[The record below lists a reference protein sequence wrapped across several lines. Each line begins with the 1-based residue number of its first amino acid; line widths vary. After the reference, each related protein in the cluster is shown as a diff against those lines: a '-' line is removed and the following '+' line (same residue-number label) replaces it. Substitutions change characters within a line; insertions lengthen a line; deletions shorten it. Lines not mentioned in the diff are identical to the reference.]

1 MPQACVGGTMATLPF
16 GNEPRNGAVLIG
28 CNDGNKNGLEKIFKI
43 TWQGDHL
50 VWETLTQ
57 QLKYPRNQAIAMN
70 IPETLTHC
78 TSLSKVY
85 HYEQYVMNLAEPIK
99 TTSIR
104 PIIE

>member
-1 MPQACVGGTMATLPF
+1 MVTLPN
-16 GNEPRNGAVLIG
+16 GNVDGTEAVLIG